1 MRNSSAQWA
10 KFQKESELS
19 ESELSESELSESE
32 LSESELLESEPWDFV
47 LKIVVKMSYNAL

>member
-10 KFQKESELS
+10 KFQK